1 MLAWLLAGSTT
12 LAAAGPRLAV
22 LSFSDDAGFQGEW
35 DLGQEVPI
43 SLGEH
48 LTGMS
53 SLDVVDADSVWAAEK
68 SSRSDGKSG
77 QDLAIAVGEKLQA
90 DFVVTGV
97 VSACGIRRV
106 VAGDPNLGGYR
117 SFTYAIGL
125 EDVDLTRTATATV
138 VRTMSVVRDS
148 VIRPLELN
156 LFGRPTALDREFEQ
170 LLKIDFGGEEFDELK
185 FGRYVRGALDDLA
198 ATIIS
203 TIYDRRPLI
212 LSREG
217 ARVLAVDG
225 ERVFLGIGIEDFLE
239 VGDILPILDGEGDR
253 VALVEV
259 VEMIGPHL
267 SSATLRNR
275 EVAEDLQAT
284 SESAGDS
291 VGVIEV
297 GHRLGQRL
305 APDALNQN

>member
-1 MLAWLLAGSTT
+1 M
-12 LAAAGPRLAV
+12 AV
-22 LSFSDDAGFQGEW
+22 LSFSDEAGFQGAW
-35 DLGQEVPI
+35 DLGQEVPRF
-43 SLGEH
+43 LGEH

-53 SLDVVDADSVWAAEK
+53 SLQVVDADSVWAAEK
-68 SSRSDGKSG
+68 DSRSDGKRG
-77 QDLAIAVGEKLQA
+77 RDLAIAVGEKLQA

-125 EDVDLTRTATATV
+125 EDVDLTRTSTSTV
-138 VRTMSVVRDS
+138 VRTISVVRDS

-156 LFGRPTALDREFEQ
+156 LFGRPTSLDREFEQ
-170 LLKIDFGGEEFDELK
+170 LLKIDFGGEEFDELQ

-198 ATIIS
+198 ATIVS

-217 ARVLAVDG
+217 AKVLAVDG
-225 ERVFLGIGIEDFLE
+225 ERIFLGIGLDDYLE
-239 VGDILPILDGEGDR
+239 IGDILPILDEVGVR

-259 VEMIGPHL
+259 VEIIGPHL
-267 SSATLRNR
+267 SSATLRSR
-275 EVAEDLQAT
+275 KVTEDLQAT
-284 SESAGDS
+284 GESVGDL

-297 GHRLGQRL
+297 GYRLGQRL

>member
-1 MLAWLLAGSTT
+1 MLAWGLAGSTIH
-12 LAAAGPRLAV
+12 AADGPRLAI
-22 LSFSDDAGFQGEW
+22 LSFSDEAGFQGDW

-43 SLGEH
+43 SLGKH
-48 LTGMS
+48 LSGMS
-53 SLDVVDADSVWAAEK
+53 SLRVVDADSVWAAEK

-77 QDLAIAVGEKLQA
+77 LGLAIAVGEKLQA

-125 EDVDLTRTATATV
+125 EDVDLMRTATSTV

-156 LFGRPTALDREFEQ
+156 LFGRPTSLDREFEQ
-170 LLKIDFGGEEFDELK
+170 LLKVDFGGEEFDELE
-185 FGRYVRGALDDLA
+185 FGHYVRGALDDLA
-198 ATIIS
+198 ATIVS

-225 ERVFLGIGIEDFLE
+225 ERIFLGIGIEDFLE
-239 VGDILPILDGEGDR
+239 IGDILPILDEVGVR

-259 VEMIGPHL
+259 VEIIGPHL
-267 SSATLRNR
+267 SSATLRSR
-275 EVAEDLQAT
+275 EAAENLGAAT
-284 SESAGDS
+284 EFAGDS
-291 VGVIEV
+291 VGAVEA

-305 APDALNQN
+305 APDALNEN